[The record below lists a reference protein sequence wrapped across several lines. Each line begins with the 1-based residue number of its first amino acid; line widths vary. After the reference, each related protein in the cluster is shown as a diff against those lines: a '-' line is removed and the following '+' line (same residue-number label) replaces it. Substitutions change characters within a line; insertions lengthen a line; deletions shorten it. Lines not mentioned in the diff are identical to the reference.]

1 MNEENGN
8 AGGSGDL
15 PDLNPLVPDGDHQAS
30 NPYRPSVSPD
40 ELQAPLLPDLGSGLA
55 TTRRGL
61 LTCYFGMCI
70 VGFGILG
77 GLLLGLSVGFLG
89 GTSAMII
96 AGLIGVLV
104 ALASLAGVIA
114 TVVGQVM
121 CLAVPV
127 NSGCKRYLRI
137 VLWMHFAWLIFNFGI
152 PILFG
157 VTGFSGKFGF
167 VSEGLGS
174 GLGSLTQLVGLICF
188 VIFLKKL
195 ALYLGQLD
203 LVSTASSIMWWG
215 GGLGICCLVMIFVSV
230 IASFG
235 PGGWFALLLLAFVV
249 VAILLTWLRFLRLI
263 YGIANAIRDGGA

>member
-8 AGGSGDL
+8 AGGTGDL
-15 PDLNPLVPDGDHQAS
+15 SDLNPLAPDGDHQAS

-40 ELQAPLLPDLGSGLA
+40 ELQTPLLPDPGSGLA

-70 VGFGILG
+70 VGIGIFG
-77 GLLLGLSVGFLG
+77 GLLLGLSVGFIG
-89 GTSAMII
+89 GTSSMII

-104 ALASLAGVIA
+104 ALASLAGVVT

-127 NSGCKRYLRI
+127 NSGCKRYLKI
-137 VLWMHFAWLIFNFGI
+137 VLWMHFASLIFNFGM
-152 PILFG
+152 PNG
-157 VTGFSGKFGF
+157 VSD
-167 VSEGLGS
+167 GLGF
-174 GLGSLTQLVGLICF
+174 GLGSLTQLVGLVCF

-195 ALYLGQLD
+195 ALYLGQVD

-215 GGLGICCLVMIFVSV
+215 GGLGICWLVMMFVSV

-235 PGGWFALLLLAFVV
+235 PGGWFALLLLALVG

>member
-15 PDLNPLVPDGDHQAS
+15 PDLNPLAPDGDHQAS

-40 ELQAPLLPDLGSGLA
+40 ELQALLLPDPGSGLA

-137 VLWMHFAWLIFNFGI
+137 VLWMHFAWL
-152 PILFG
+152 
-157 VTGFSGKFGF
+157 
-167 VSEGLGS
+167 
-174 GLGSLTQLVGLICF
+174 
-188 VIFLKKL
+188 
-195 ALYLGQLD
+195 
-203 LVSTASSIMWWG
+203 
-215 GGLGICCLVMIFVSV
+215 
-230 IASFG
+230 
-235 PGGWFALLLLAFVV
+235 
-249 VAILLTWLRFLRLI
+249 
-263 YGIANAIRDGGA
+263 